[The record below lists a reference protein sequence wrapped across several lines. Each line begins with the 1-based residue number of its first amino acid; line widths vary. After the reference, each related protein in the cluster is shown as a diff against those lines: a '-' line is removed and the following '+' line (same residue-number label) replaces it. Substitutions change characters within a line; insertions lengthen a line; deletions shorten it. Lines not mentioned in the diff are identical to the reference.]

1 MPREHHLLS
10 ARWRTCWYRRPQ
22 NDSRDPVTAEALVGV
37 DRRVAA
43 ETESL
48 KNINKLDE

>member
-22 NDSRDPVTAEALVGV
+22 NDSRDPVMAEALVGV
-37 DRRVAA
+37 ERRVAA
-43 ETESL
+43 EIESV
-48 KNINKLDE
+48 KDTHKLNE